1 MGELLPGSGKD
12 PIAPGCS
19 RQIKDWKALVI
30 TLQYKN
36 RPGFIPHPDLPLLLL
51 PSPLLPPT
59 QGRADATHPASTA
72 GRHNTAAGLVLAFL
86 GGGGKKDG
94 EGFRDGVATAARQWH
109 LAGTCKLC
117 GSGGWERSWGT
128 HRGVPTYCEALCQ
141 GGKSLEASAEQMSGQ
156 ERTLSVGPSDTKR
169 EHGSGTG
176 RHHVLVAPA
185 GPKRRLLHTQSIE
198 QHGLTWGSS

>member
-1 MGELLPGSGKD
+1 MEELLPGSGKD

-30 TLQYKN
+30 ILQYKN
-36 RPGFIPHPDLPLLLL
+36 RPGFIPRPDLPLLPL
-51 PSPLLPPT
+51 PAPLLPPT
-59 QGRADATHPASTA
+59 QGRADATHPVSTA
-72 GRHNTAAGLVLAFL
+72 GRHNTAAGLVLVFL
-86 GGGGKKDG
+86 GGGGKKRWRG
-94 EGFRDGVATAARQWH
+94 VWDGVVTAAQQWH

-117 GSGGWERSWGT
+117 GSGGWERSRGT

-156 ERTLSVGPSDTKR
+156 ERTMSVGPFDTKR

-176 RHHVLVAPA
+176 HHHVLVAPA
-185 GPKRRLLHTQSIE
+185 GPKRRLLQTQSME
-198 QHGLTWGSS
+198 QHGSSQGSS